1 MIRKLRR
8 LLLIVVI
15 DDQVVSH
22 ILFTPVKLVG
32 GDSSLKLTGL
42 APMAVLPKYQRTGI
56 GSKLVKTGI
65 QRCISEG
72 YEAVV
77 VLGHPDYYPKFGF
90 VPSVRYGI
98 KSEYQVPDEAFMILE
113 LKKDVLKGKQGTT
126 KYQKVFRNI

>member
-1 MIRKLRR
+1 
-8 LLLIVVI
+8 
-15 DDQVVSH
+15 
-22 ILFTPVKLVG
+22 
-32 GDSSLKLTGL
+32 
-42 APMAVLPKYQRTGI
+42 MAVLPKYQRTGI

-65 QRCISEG
+65 QRCMSEG

-113 LKKDVLKGKQGTT
+113 LKKDVLKGKQGTI